1 MDRVNDLCDL
11 LQRFLSSHSGF
22 MREDLQDYLNLFSIM
37 VNPPENK
44 YEKVKK
50 ILELGLEKPVLIRFR
65 EKNLV

>member
-1 MDRVNDLCDL
+1 
-11 LQRFLSSHSGF
+11 

-37 VNPPENK
+37 VNPPKNK

-65 EKNLV
+65 EKNLVNSQNRGFSSPGCNLGFIL

>member
-1 MDRVNDLCDL
+1 
-11 LQRFLSSHSGF
+11 

>member
-1 MDRVNDLCDL
+1 MRPAIEV
-11 LQRFLSSHSGF
+11 FFSHSGF
-22 MREDLQDYLNLFSIM
+22 LREDLRDYLNLFSIM
-37 VNPPENK
+37 VKPPKNK